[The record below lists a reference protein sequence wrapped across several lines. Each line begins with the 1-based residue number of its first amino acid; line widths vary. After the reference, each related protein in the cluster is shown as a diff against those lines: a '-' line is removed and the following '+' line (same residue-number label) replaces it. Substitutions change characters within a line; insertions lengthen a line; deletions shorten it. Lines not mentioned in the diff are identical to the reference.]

1 MPVTVRQIARQAN
14 VSASTVSR
22 VLNNYP
28 YVDEATRLTVM
39 RTAEALG
46 YSLQPSARPA
56 PAAKTILL
64 LVRSDDTMR
73 EAGIFASSGIEGS
86 IHRAAQPILEQHGFT
101 VRLQRTRMDSH
112 EAEFYARDSSVNG
125 LIFMGG
131 IVNRELIAALQRTG
145 VRFVVAGAHVLPLQ
159 VNCVIA
165 HYLDGMADIVEHLLS
180 AGRRRVALING
191 PCTTTSSEEKE
202 KGFRLALARRGISGE
217 PPSVSCG
224 DFEVDSGHAMTRQLL
239 AAQPDIEAIAYA
251 SDSMAIGGISALRE
265 HGRRVPDDVA
275 VTGFY
280 DYDFARFTDPPL
292 TTARVDFQAM
302 GAIAARRLW
311 MLMNEP
317 DGQAWTVVTPCPL
330 IIRASSTANGST
342 NR

>member
-1 MPVTVRQIARQAN
+1 MRPTVRQIAQQAN
-14 VSASTVSR
+14 VSAATVSR
-22 VLNNYP
+22 VLNDYP
-28 YVDEATRLTVM
+28 YVDEATRTSVM

-46 YSLQPSARPA
+46 YPPKAAARPA

-64 LVRSDDTMR
+64 LARTDDVLR
-73 EAGIFASSGIEGS
+73 EAEIFASSGIEGS
-86 IHRAAQPILEQHGFT
+86 IHRAAQPILEGHGFT
-101 VRLQRTRMDSH
+101 VRLQRTRMDPH
-112 EAEFYARDSSVNG
+112 EAEIYADDPSVNG

-131 IVNRELIAALQRTG
+131 IVNRELIAALQR
-145 VRFVVAGAHVLPLQ
+145 VRLPFVVAGAHVNPLQ

-165 HYLDGMADIVEHLLS
+165 DYLEGMAHIVEHLL
-180 AGRRRVALING
+180 ATGRRRIALING

-202 KGFRLALARRGISGE
+202 KGFRLALAQRGISDAPGTIN
-217 PPSVSCG
+217 CG
-224 DFEVDSGHAMTRQLL
+224 DFEAGSGYQITQQLL
-239 AAQPDIEAIAYA
+239 AQRADVEAIAYA

-265 HGRRVPDDVA
+265 SGRRVPDDVA

-317 DGQAWTVVTPCPL
+317 DGQAWTIVTPCPL
-330 IIRASSTANGST
+330 VVRASSSLNGHST
-342 NR
+342 N